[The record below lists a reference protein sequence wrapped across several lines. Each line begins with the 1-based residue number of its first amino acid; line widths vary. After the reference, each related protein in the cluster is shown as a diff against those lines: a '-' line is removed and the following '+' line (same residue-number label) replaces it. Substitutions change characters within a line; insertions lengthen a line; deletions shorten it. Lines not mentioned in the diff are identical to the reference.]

1 MQLQFQKTSLGCL
14 LPAKREVQ
22 TQEQT
27 QELRLNDAM
36 PDIGR
41 VLGAWGQVI
50 LRGKEWR
57 SGGMGVSCGVMVWVL
72 YEPEEGGEPKA
83 VETWI
88 PFQLKWD
95 LPDTERDGNI
105 WAQVLLKSVDARS
118 VSARKMMIRAC
129 VSALGEAMVPG
140 QAALYEP
147 VEVPED
153 VHMLTRSY
161 PVCLPREAG
170 ERPFAMEETLTV
182 PASGHQVQK
191 LICYSLLPQIMD
203 KKVMSDKVVFRGS
216 AVLHVVY
223 VDQDGQLHS
232 CDIDLPFS
240 QYSELEREYDTDATA
255 TVMGAVTG
263 LELDMEPEGTLR
275 LKAGLTGQYVIYDRP
290 VVRVVEDAYSPRRQV
305 EPKIEPLQM
314 PVVLDANRQ
323 SIRAEQTVPVEGL
336 RTADLAFYPDQPR
349 VFREDDGVQ
358 IQLPGQ
364 FQMLWYDRD
373 GKLQS
378 TVQQWE
384 QSVRMDASEDSRVDA
399 LVHHS
404 GKPQGAVGAEATM
417 CADMELETQ
426 TGTRQ
431 GISMVTALE
440 LGEMTQPDP
449 ERPSLILRR
458 AGDKPLW
465 DIAKGCGSTVEAI
478 RSANGLTDEPAPED
492 LLLIPIP

>member
-22 TQEQT
+22 FQEQT
-27 QELRLNDAM
+27 QELRLNDGM

-72 YEPEEGGEPKA
+72 YEPEEGGEPEA

-88 PFQLKWD
+88 PFQLKWE

-105 WAQVLLKSVDARS
+105 WAQVLLKNVDARS

-140 QAALYEP
+140 QATLYEP
-147 VEVPED
+147 GEVPED
-153 VHMLTRSY
+153 IHMLTRSY

-170 ERPFAMEETLTV
+170 EKPFAMEETLTV
-182 PASGHQVQK
+182 PASGHQVQR
-191 LICYSLLPQIMD
+191 LICYSLLPEIMD

-216 AVLHVVY
+216 AILHVLY
-223 VDQDGQLHS
+223 MDQEGKLHS

-263 LELDMEPEGTLR
+263 LELDMEPEGSLR

-290 VVRVVEDAYSPRRQV
+290 VVQVVEDAYSLRRQV
-305 EPKIEPLQM
+305 EPQLEQLQM
-314 PVVLDANRQ
+314 PVVLEANRQ
-323 SIRAEQTVPVEGL
+323 SIRAEQSVPVEGI
-336 RTADLAFYPDQPR
+336 RSADVAFYPDQPR
-349 VFREDDGVQ
+349 VLREDGGVQ
-358 IQLPGQ
+358 IQMPGQ
-364 FQMLWYDRD
+364 FQMLWYDRE
-373 GKLQS
+373 GRLQCS
-378 TVQQWE
+378 IHQWE
-384 QSVRMDASEDSRVDA
+384 QSLRMDASDDARVDA
-399 LVHHS
+399 LVHPC
-404 GKPQGAVGAEATM
+404 GKPQGAMGAEAVL
-417 CADMELETQ
+417 CADMHVDTH
-426 TGTRQ
+426 TGSRQ
-431 GISMVTALE
+431 GIRMVSALE

-449 ERPSLILRR
+449 GRPSVILRR
-458 AGDKPLW
+458 AGDSPLW

-478 RSANGLTDEPAPED
+478 QDANGLTDEPTAET

>member
-27 QELRLNDAM
+27 QELRLSDGM

-72 YEPEEGGEPKA
+72 YEPEDGGEPKT

-95 LPDTERDGNI
+95 LPDTERDGSI
-105 WAQVLLKSVDARS
+105 WAQVLLKNVDARS

-140 QAALYEP
+140 QTAVYEP

-170 ERPFAMEETLTV
+170 EKPFAMEETLTV
-182 PASGHQVQK
+182 PTAGHQVK
-191 LICYSLLPQIMD
+191 TLICYSLVPDIME

-223 VDQDGQLHS
+223 ADQDGQLHS

-290 VVRVVEDAYSPRRQV
+290 MVQVVADAYSLRRQV
-305 EPKIEPLQM
+305 EPKVESLQM
-314 PVVLDANRQ
+314 PVVLEANRQ
-323 SIRAEQTVPVEGL
+323 SIRAEQTVPVEGI
-336 RTADLAFYPDQPR
+336 RSADLAFYPDQPR
-349 VFREDDGVQ
+349 VLREDGGVQ

-378 TVQQWE
+378 SVRQWE
-384 QSVRMDASEDSRVDA
+384 QSVRMEASEDARVDA
-399 LVHHS
+399 LVQHC
-404 GKPQGAVGAEATM
+404 GKPQGAIGAEATM
-417 CADMELETQ
+417 CADMHLDTQ

-431 GISMVTALE
+431 GISMVTGLE

-449 ERPSLILRR
+449 QRPSVILRR
-458 AGDKPLW
+458 AGDQSLW
-465 DIAKGCGSTVEAI
+465 QIAKGCGSTVEAI
-478 RSANGLTDEPAPED
+478 RSANGLTDEPFGET